1 MNIQW
6 NQFEKFND
14 CKYPK
19 VIKEIL
25 KFCAIDRTTIDQL
38 NNESIKSIEQ
48 FINQNKAKLLE
59 TSADSFKKSDY
70 KAFVTNDEEFK
81 FLFGHRLFL
90 LNFSQKYKQ
99 FLDHQKN
106 ERKSRKEFT
115 KELKSRD
122 NKLNLESN
130 FELGENSVEK
140 VKKTLTEKINIRA
153 NKKYLVTE
161 TDVKKIHVLKGGHA
175 YCFVQCPFCTKSW
188 PCTYVSKSWNISNF
202 NKHAS
207 SCQLLKNQKDI
218 EEKAID
224 SSASPSVKFTKTAPG
239 VKNKSFQTARTTV
252 LTELNT
258 ILM

>member
-19 VIKEIL
+19 IIKEIL

-48 FINQNKAKLLE
+48 FINQNKAKFLE
-59 TSADSFKKSDY
+59 TSADTLEKSDY
-70 KAFVTNDEEFK
+70 KNFVTNNEEFK

-99 FLDHQKN
+99 LLDHQKN
-106 ERKSRKEFT
+106 ARKRRKEFT
-115 KELKSRD
+115 KELKSSD
-122 NKLNLESN
+122 NKSN
-130 FELGENSVEK
+130 FELDENSVEN

-161 TDVKKIHVLKGGHA
+161 KDVKKIHVLKGGHA
-175 YCFVQCPFCTKSW
+175 FRA
-188 PCTYVSKSWNISNF
+188 VS
-202 NKHAS
+202 
-207 SCQLLKNQKDI
+207 
-218 EEKAID
+218 
-224 SSASPSVKFTKTAPG
+224 
-239 VKNKSFQTARTTV
+239 V
-252 LTELNT
+252 LYKK
-258 ILM
+258 

>member
-6 NQFEKFND
+6 NQIEKFYD

-19 VIKEIL
+19 IIKEIL

-48 FINQNKAKLLE
+48 FMNQKKAKLLE
-59 TSADSFKKSDY
+59 ISADSFKKGDY
-70 KAFVTNDEEFK
+70 KKFVTNDEEFK

-106 ERKSRKEFT
+106 ARKIRKEFT
-115 KELKSRD
+115 KELKSSD

-153 NKKYLVTE
+153 NNKYLVTE
-161 TDVKKIHVLKGGHA
+161 KDVLYKK
-175 YCFVQCPFCTKSW
+175 
-188 PCTYVSKSWNISNF
+188 
-202 NKHAS
+202 
-207 SCQLLKNQKDI
+207 
-218 EEKAID
+218 
-224 SSASPSVKFTKTAPG
+224 
-239 VKNKSFQTARTTV
+239 
-252 LTELNT
+252 
-258 ILM
+258 